1 MLLGGI
7 LLTKSKSME
16 FLVSARTCQ
25 PSFGLA
31 VYIFLVADMN
41 NKFKNEIGMSCIKLK
56 LCRGFQIRKLSTLQ
70 TYIVPSRYTFQEQ
83 AKKTLLKD
91 I

>member
-25 PSFGLA
+25 PSFGLE

-41 NKFKNEIGMSCIKLK
+41 NKFKNEIEAMQRIPNTQTVH
-56 LCRGFQIRKLSTLQ
+56 FTNIQSTQ
-70 TYIVPSRYTFQEQ
+70 
-83 AKKTLLKD
+83 
-91 I
+91 